1 MRISTNYIGV
11 VTVRDWIFVGVYFN
25 STRNHCFI
33 DTIEPTKMAIE
44 SLKRIK

>member
-25 STRNHCFI
+25 SGKNRCVAS
-33 DTIEPTKMAIE
+33 TIGPTKVTIN